1 MPINRKKIIW
11 SAIFLLFA
19 IIYNSNALKVIHFF
33 IRRQNFK
40 GKIIRKELTSG
51 RKHTLIYLL
60 DKNQEEFYD
69 IGNDS
74 VYNIVQIGDYIIKKR
89 GNLYYTLVK
98 NTDTIILYQ

>member
-1 MPINRKKIIW
+1 M
-11 SAIFLLFA
+11 
-19 IIYNSNALKVIHFF
+19 HFF
-33 IRRQNFK
+33 IRRQNFE

-69 IGNDS
+69 IRSDS
-74 VYNIVQIGDYIIKKR
+74 VYNIIQSGDYIIKKR

-98 NTDTIILYQ
+98 NIDTIIFYQ